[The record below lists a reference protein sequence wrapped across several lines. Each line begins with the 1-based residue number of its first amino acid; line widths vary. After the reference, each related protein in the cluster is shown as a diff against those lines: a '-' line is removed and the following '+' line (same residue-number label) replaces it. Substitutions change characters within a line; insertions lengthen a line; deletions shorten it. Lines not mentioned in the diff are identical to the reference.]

1 MAGAEDRQAYTPVD
15 CDDMRQRALYGALA
29 LAGGGLLAACGGSSP
44 TPSASPTVP
53 AGCNTPVGYVFTDG
67 SARANVTASTPSAS
81 GASSTAAPQS
91 VNVNGVWSEPFESSR
106 PNSRFDPGFRG
117 APWLNVNLGS
127 AVKGVVVEIQG
138 QDPCALSPD
147 GSHSY
152 VAIVYGRDNSS
163 RYGGNCSV
171 TVDAF
176 NSGGFR
182 GRFNCTKLQQFNNAN
197 NTIDA
202 QGTFSATGHV
212 YTPTPTAAPTAT
224 SRPTTAPTPTPA
236 PPTPTPTPAITPTGL
251 VSP

>member
-1 MAGAEDRQAYTPVD
+1 ML
-15 CDDMRQRALYGALA
+15 QRSLSGALA
-29 LAGGGLLAACGGSSP
+29 LAGAGALAACGGSAP
-44 TPSASPTVP
+44 TPSPSPTVP
-53 AGCNTPVGYVFTDG
+53 AGCNTPSGYVFTDG
-67 SARANVTASTPSAS
+67 SAHANVTGATPSPNASSSTPLAQAVDVS
-81 GASSTAAPQS
+81 
-91 VNVNGVWSEPFESSR
+91 GVWSEPFESSR
-106 PNSRFDPGFRG
+106 PNSRFDPNFRG

-127 AVKGVVVEIQG
+127 ATKGVVIEIQG

-182 GRFNCTKLQQFNNAN
+182 GRFNCTKLQQFNSARF
-197 NTIDA
+197 TIDA

-212 YTPTPTAAPTAT
+212 YTPTPTAAPTPTAT
-224 SRPTTAPTPTPA
+224 ARPTTAPTPTPA
-236 PPTPTPTPAITPTGL
+236 PPTPTPTPAVTPTGL
-251 VSP
+251 VTP